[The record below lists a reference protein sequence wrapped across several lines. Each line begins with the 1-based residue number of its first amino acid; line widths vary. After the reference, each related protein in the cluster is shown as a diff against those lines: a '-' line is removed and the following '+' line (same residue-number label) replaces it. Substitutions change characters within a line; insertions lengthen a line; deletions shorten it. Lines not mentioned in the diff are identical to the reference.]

1 MTVLAAESTSEPN
14 LAGLLVVVVIIGV
27 FWLIQDLAKK
37 SRARAEHVKARRSLT
52 SSQRRALARIER
64 TAKTH
69 GGTKK
74 DLSGQFGAF
83 KGNPKAFGKEAA
95 SLHKAYKASKKK

>member
-1 MTVLAAESTSEPN
+1 MIVLAAESTSQPN
-14 LAGLLVVVVIIGV
+14 LAGVFAVIIIVGV
-27 FWLIQDLAKK
+27 FWMIQDLAKK
-37 SRARAEHVKARRSLT
+37 SKARAEHVKAKRSLT
-52 SSQRRALARIER
+52 ASQRRALARINR
-64 TAKTH
+64 AAKSH
-69 GGTKK
+69 NGSKK